1 MKITRAAA
9 IPLITHDP
17 YFSIW
22 SDTDTLNG
30 GDPVHWS
37 GIRQQLKGYLD
48 IGGVPYCFM
57 GAPGPFAVIPQTG
70 LEVTAAS
77 SVYTFE
83 NELAKLT
90 VTFTSPLLLRD
101 PQLAS
106 RPVSYIDLAV
116 EAKTDAVIT
125 ARLEVSADVVRYT
138 PGRVIGGGYK
148 AKTFRYA
155 VMGKGAQHPLGNSGD
170 GITIDWGY
178 AYLASADDKA
188 VVAFDANEEKLTGAI
203 ELTGGGTH
211 TWAVAYDDLVSIH
224 YFGEFRKG
232 CWASRW
238 NTILE
243 AIASAFDDHDALLAE
258 CAGLDTRLYE
268 AALAEGGEDYAFLCT
283 MSYRHTI
290 AAHKL
295 IYDENGE
302 LILLSKENDSNG
314 CIGTVDVTY
323 PSAPMFALAGSEYVK
338 ALLRPVFRFA
348 QCDVWEFDFA
358 PHDVGRYP
366 YADGQVYGAEMK
378 PGEFD
383 YAQGSVV
390 PPLWMYP
397 AGSGVYGIR
406 YQMPVEE
413 CGNMLTLTAAICL
426 AEGSTAFADPVMDI
440 LETWTGYL
448 LKYGADPGEQLCTDD
463 FAGHLA
469 HNVNLSAKAI
479 VGIEALAQIKK
490 LAGDE
495 AACADLHK
503 KAADMAAGWQERA
516 FAGDHYVL
524 AFGSENTWSLK
535 YNLVWDKL
543 FDSHLFDEKVYAAEL
558 PYYVKMSNKYG
569 APLDSRATYTK
580 SDWIVWCAAMTEDKE
595 LRSALISPIADYLRE
610 SGTRVPYSDW
620 YDTITGNYVHFR
632 GRSVQGGMFMP
643 LLAKRGLKG

>member
-1 MKITRAAA
+1 MKVKRAAA

-37 GIRQQLKGYLD
+37 GIRQQLKGWLD

-57 GAPGPFAVIPQTG
+57 GAAGVFRTIPQTG
-70 LEVTAAS
+70 LDVTATRI
-77 SVYTFE
+77 VYTFE
-83 NELAKLT
+83 NELAMLT

-101 PQLAS
+101 PVLAS
-106 RPVSYIDLAV
+106 RPVTYIDMTV
-116 EAKTDAVIT
+116 TAKTDAPIT
-125 ARLEVSADVVRYT
+125 ARLEVGADVVRYT
-138 PGRVIGGGYK
+138 PGRIIGGSYK

-155 VMGKGAQHPLGNSGD
+155 MMGRGAQHPLGNSGD
-170 GITIDWGY
+170 NITIDWGY
-178 AYLASADDKA
+178 AYLASTDEKA
-188 VVAFDANEEKLTGAI
+188 ALHFDAGEEKLVGCADV
-203 ELTGGGTH
+203 TGGGTAN
-211 TWAVAYDDLVSIH
+211 WAIAYDDLVSIH

-238 NTILE
+238 ATILD
-243 AIASAFDDHDALLAE
+243 AVAAAFDDHDALLAE
-258 CAGLDTRLYE
+258 CAGLDEKLET
-268 AALAEGGEDYAFLCT
+268 AALAAGGEDYAFLCT

-295 IYDENGE
+295 IFDENGE
-302 LILLSKENDSNG
+302 LIMLSKENDSNG

-323 PSAPMFALAGSEYVK
+323 PSAPLFVLADPEYVK
-338 ALLRPVFRFA
+338 GMLRPVFRFA
-348 QCDVWEFDFA
+348 RYDVWEFDFA

-378 PGEFD
+378 PEEYD
-383 YAQGSVV
+383 YAQGCVL

-397 AGSGVYGIR
+397 AGSGVYGLR
-406 YQMPVEE
+406 HQMPVEE
-413 CGNMLTLTAAICL
+413 CGNMLTLTAAVCL
-426 AEGSTAFADPVMDI
+426 AENSTAFADPVMDI

-448 LKYGADPGEQLCTDD
+448 LKYGSDPGEQLCTDD

-490 LAGDE
+490 LAGDD
-495 AACADLHK
+495 AAYADLHA
-503 KAADMAAGWQERA
+503 KAAAMAESWQQRA
-516 FAGDHYVL
+516 LSGDHYVL
-524 AFGSENTWSLK
+524 AFGNEKSWSLK

-543 FDSHLFDEKVYAAEL
+543 FDAHLFDDAVYAAEL
-558 PYYVKMSNKYG
+558 SYYVKMSNKYG

-580 SDWIVWCAAMTEDKE
+580 SDWIVWCSAMTQDKA
-595 LRSALISPIADYLRE
+595 LRGALIGPVADYLRE
-610 SGTRVPYSDW
+610 STTRVPFSDW
-620 YDTITGNYVHFR
+620 YDTVTGKYVHFR
-632 GRSVQGGMFMP
+632 GRSVQGGMYMP
-643 LLAKRGLKG
+643 LLADRGLKG

>member
-9 IPLITHDP
+9 LPLITHDP

-22 SDTDTLNG
+22 SDTDALNG

-37 GIRQQLKGYLD
+37 GIRQQMKGWLD
-48 IGGVPYCFM
+48 IDGVPFCFM
-57 GAPGPFAVIPQTG
+57 GAPGVFRTIPQTG
-70 LEVTAAS
+70 VDVTAAS
-77 SVYTFE
+77 TIYTFE
-83 NELAKLT
+83 NELAALT

-101 PQLAS
+101 PVIAS
-106 RPVSYIDLAV
+106 RPVSYIDLKV
-116 EAKTDAVIT
+116 VAKTDAPIA
-125 ARLEVSADVVRYT
+125 ARLELGADLVRYT
-138 PGRVIGGGYK
+138 PGRIIGGSYK
-148 AKTFRYA
+148 TSTYRYA

-170 GITIDWGY
+170 NITIDWGY
-178 AYLASADDKA
+178 AYLACADDA
-188 VVAFDANEEKLTGAI
+188 AATIFDAGEEKLIGTMD
-203 ELTGGGTH
+203 LTGGGAV

-238 NTILE
+238 ATILD
-243 AIASAFDDHDALLAE
+243 AIAAAFTDHDALLAE
-258 CAGLDTRLYE
+258 CAALDEKLM
-268 AALAEGGEDYAFLCT
+268 AAARKAGGEDYAFLCV

-295 IYDENGE
+295 IYDEKGE

-323 PSAPMFALAGSEYVK
+323 PSAPLFLLAGSEYVK

-348 QCDVWEFDFA
+348 RCDVWEFDFA

-366 YADGQVYGAEMK
+366 YADGQVYGAEMD
-378 PGEFD
+378 PSEYD
-383 YAQGSVV
+383 YSQGSVL

-406 YQMPVEE
+406 HQMPVEE
-413 CGNMLTLTAAICL
+413 CGNMLTLTAAVCL
-426 AEGSTAFADPVMDI
+426 ADGNTSFADPVMDV

-448 LKYGADPGEQLCTDD
+448 LKFGADPGEQLCTDD

-479 VGIEALAQIKK
+479 MGIEALAQIKK

-495 AACADLHK
+495 AASADLHA
-503 KAADMAAGWQERA
+503 KAAAMAESWQQRA
-516 FAGDHYVL
+516 AAGDHYVL
-524 AFGSENTWSLK
+524 AFGSDNSWSLK

-543 FDSHLFDEKVYAAEL
+543 FASGLFSDSVYATEL

-580 SDWIVWCAAMTEDKE
+580 SDWIVWCAAMTQDPA
-595 LRSALISPIADYLRE
+595 LRSALLAPVAEYLRE
-610 SGTRVPYSDW
+610 STTRVPFSDW
-620 YDTITGNYVHFR
+620 YDTISGKYVHFR
-632 GRSVQGGMFMP
+632 GRSVQGGIYMP
-643 LLAKRGLKG
+643 LLADRGLTI